1 MERDT
6 RQRRA
11 IRKVIEHGDRPMST
25 QEVLDAAQD
34 AVPSLGMATVYRTI
48 KSLVAEGLVKP
59 VDLPG
64 EAPRYEPAG
73 KHHHHHFH
81 CRACNKVFEIEG
93 CPKDIQHLTPRGFQL
108 EAHELTL
115 YGACSACA
123 KREL

>member
-11 IRKVIEHGDRPMST
+11 IRKAIEHGDRPMSP
-25 QEVLDAAQD
+25 QEVLDEAKGS
-34 AVPSLGMATVYRTI
+34 VPGLGIATVYRTV
-48 KSLVAEGLVKP
+48 KGLVEEGLIKP

-81 CRACNKVFEIEG
+81 CRACNKVFEIED
-93 CPKDIQHLTPRGFQL
+93 CPKDIKRMTPRGFQL
-108 EAHELTL
+108 ESHELTL
-115 YGACSACA
+115 YGVCSACV
-123 KREL
+123 KS